1 MKASRNFPLAVAYLV
16 LGMAWQAAPVGAAAP
31 SAQQAL
37 RLTPVQPDVDY
48 SRPTAEEAAKC
59 TISAKKIDGK
69 VGWVIEDAN
78 GVVLRKFLDTDGD
91 NKVDQWCYFKDGLEV
106 YRDIDSDHDGIADQF
121 RWFNTA
127 GTRWGVDK
135 RETGK
140 IDYWKAISAEE
151 VTAEIVAALASRDAT
166 RFARLILTPEEL
178 KSLGLGAAKSRQI
191 AEKIDGLEE
200 KFRQLMARQKEVAP
214 NTQWS
219 QFSGGRPGIVPLATE
234 GSTKDLH
241 VYENVVA
248 VTQTGDKHGQV
259 QIGTLIQVGDVW
271 RVIDLPQ
278 PLASDAQL
286 TANGFFF
293 QTPLPERTQTAADAP
308 SESMQKMLKEL
319 ERLDALA
326 TKAASREEQAKINA
340 QRADVMGQIADQAA
354 KPEDRVIWLRQLA
367 DMISAA
373 VQAGTF
379 PDGPKLL
386 GTLYEKLAANAADKE
401 LAPYFKF
408 RQLSAEYGQ
417 AIQAEGADFVK
428 IQGQWLKKLEDY
440 TSTYPNSPDAAEAM
454 LQLGIAQEYAGQE
467 DECKKWYGRIVKDF
481 PNSAAAKRAIGAQR
495 RLDSVGHPL
504 AIQGKGING
513 EAVDTSRFHGKIVLV
528 HYWATWCEPC
538 KAELPTIKDLAAKY
552 GSSLAV
558 VGVSLDNKAADLTAY
573 LSQNGLTWPQ
583 IYEEGVLDSR
593 PATEMGIVSLPT
605 MILIDQDGK
614 VANRNIH
621 AAELA
626 KEIKKLIH

>member
-1 MKASRNFPLAVAYLV
+1 MKTLTHSAAAVACV
-16 LGMAWQAAPVGAAAP
+16 ILGTIWFAKPLGAAPP
-31 SAQQAL
+31 TAQQAL
-37 RLTPVQPDVDY
+37 KLAPVQQDVDY
-48 SRPTAEEAAKC
+48 SRPSPEEAAKC
-59 TISAKKIDGK
+59 TISVRKIDGK
-69 VGWVIEDAN
+69 VGWVVEDAN
-78 GVVLRKFLDTDGD
+78 GVVLRKFVDTDGD

-106 YRDIDSDHDGIADQF
+106 YRDIDTDHNGVADQF

-140 IDYWKAISAEE
+140 IDYWKVISPEE
-151 VTAEIVAALASRDAT
+151 VTAEVVAALANHDAA
-166 RFARLILTPEEL
+166 RFGRLILTPDEL
-178 KSLGLGAAKSRQI
+178 NALGLGRTKSRQV
-191 AEKIDGLEE
+191 AEKIDGLED
-200 KFRQLMARQKEVAP
+200 KFRQLMSRQKEVAS

-219 QFSGGRPGIVPLATE
+219 QFSGGRPGIVPTGTDA
-234 GSTKDLH
+234 STKDLH

-278 PLASDAQL
+278 PLAPDAQL
-286 TANGFFF
+286 TANGLFF
-293 QTPLPERTQTAADAP
+293 QPPSPARTQTASDAP
-308 SESMQKMLKEL
+308 SEPMQKLLKEL
-319 ERLDALA
+319 ERLDANLA
-326 TKAASREEQAKINA
+326 KAASREEQAKINA
-340 QRADVMGQIADQAA
+340 QRAGVMVQIADQTA
-354 KPEDRVIWLRQLA
+354 KPEDRAIWLRQLA

-386 GTLYEKLAANAADKE
+386 ATLYDKLAHNPDDKD

-440 TSTYPNSPDAAEAM
+440 TATYPNSPDAAEAM

-467 DECKKWYGRIVKDF
+467 EECKKWYGRIVKDF
-481 PNSAAAKRAIGAQR
+481 PNSTAAKRASGAQR
-495 RLDSVGHPL
+495 RLDSVGQ
-504 AIQGKGING
+504 AIAVQGKGING
-513 EAVDTSRFHGKIVLV
+513 ETVDTSRLHGKIVLV

-538 KAELPTIKDLAAKY
+538 KAELPVIKEVLGKF

-558 VGVSLDNKAADLTAY
+558 VGVSLDNNAKDLTAY
-573 LSQNGLTWPQ
+573 LSQNGLAWPQ
-583 IYEEGVLDSR
+583 IYEDGVLDSR

-614 VANRNIH
+614 VANRNLH
-621 AAELA
+621 AAELER
-626 KEIKKLIH
+626 EIKKLLH

>member
-1 MKASRNFPLAVAYLV
+1 MKATRHFPLVVAYLI
-16 LGMAWQAAPVGAAAP
+16 LGAAWLPKPAGAATP
-31 SAQQAL
+31 TAQQAL
-37 RLTPVQPDVDY
+37 RLVPVQPDVDY
-48 SRPTAEEAAKC
+48 SRPSPEEAAKC
-59 TISAKKIDGK
+59 TISAKKFDGR

-78 GVVLRKFLDTDGD
+78 GVVLRKFIDTDGD

-106 YRDIDSDHDGIADQF
+106 YRDIDSDHNGVADQF

-140 IDYWKAISAEE
+140 IDYWKVISAEE
-151 VTAEIVAALASRDAT
+151 VTAEVVAALANRDAA
-166 RFARLILTPEEL
+166 RFERLILTSDEL
-178 KSLGLGAAKSRQI
+178 RGLGLGPTKSRQI
-191 AEKIDGLEE
+191 ADKIDGLEG
-200 KFRQLMARQKEVAP
+200 KFRQLMSRQKEVAP

-219 QFSGGRPGIVPLATE
+219 QFSGGRPGIVPAATD
-234 GSTKDLH
+234 GSTKDVH

-278 PLASDAQL
+278 PLAADAQL
-286 TANGFFF
+286 TANGLFF
-293 QTPLPERTQTAADAP
+293 QPPSPERAQTAADAP
-308 SESMQKMLKEL
+308 SEPMQKLLKEL
-319 ERLDALA
+319 EHLDTLA
-326 TKAASREEQAKINA
+326 AKAASREEQAKINA
-340 QRADVMGQIADQAA
+340 QRANVMLEIADQAT
-354 KPEDRVIWLRQLA
+354 KPGDRVIWLRQLA

-386 GTLYEKLAANAADKE
+386 ATLYEKLARNPADKD

-440 TSTYPNSPDAAEAM
+440 ASTYPNSPDSAEAM

-467 DECKKWYGRIVKDF
+467 EEFKKWYGRIVKDF
-481 PNSAAAKRAIGAQR
+481 PNSTAAKRATGASR
-495 RLDSVGHPL
+495 RLDSVGHAI

-513 EAVDTSRFHGKIVLV
+513 EPVDTSRFRGKIVLV

-538 KAELPTIKDLAAKY
+538 KAELPTIKDLLGKY

-558 VGVSLDNKAADLTAY
+558 VGVSLDNDAKDLTAY
-573 LSQNGLTWPQ
+573 LSQNRLVWPQ

-614 VANRNIH
+614 VANRNVH
-621 AAELA
+621 AAELER
-626 KEIKKLIH
+626 EIKKLIR

>member
-1 MKASRNFPLAVAYLV
+1 MKTSRYFPLAVAYVV
-16 LGMAWQAAPVGAAAP
+16 LAMAWQAAPVGAAAP

-48 SRPTAEEAAKC
+48 TRPTPEEAAKC
-59 TISAKKIDGK
+59 TISAKKFEGK

-106 YRDIDSDHDGIADQF
+106 YRDIDSDHNGVADQF
-121 RWFNTA
+121 RWFNTG

-151 VTAEIVAALASRDAT
+151 VTAEIVAALATRDAA

-200 KFRQLMARQKEVAP
+200 KFRQAMSRQKEVGP

-219 QFSGGRPGIVPLATE
+219 QFSGGRPGIVPMATE

-278 PLASDAQL
+278 PLAPDAQL

-293 QTPLPERTQTAADAP
+293 QTPVPERTQTAADAP

-340 QRADVMGQIADQAA
+340 QRADVMGQIADQAS
-354 KPEDRVIWLRQLA
+354 KPEDRAIWLRQLA

-386 GTLYEKLAANAADKE
+386 GTLYEKLAAKAADKE

-417 AIQAEGADFVK
+417 SIQAEGADFVK

>member
-1 MKASRNFPLAVAYLV
+1 MQTAYPKRLRRPKQKEMASRPLGVIGRMKASRYFPLVIAYLV
-16 LGMAWQAAPVGAAAP
+16 LGAAWFTEPVGAATP
-31 SAQQAL
+31 TAQQAL
-37 RLTPVQPDVDY
+37 RLVPVQPDVDY
-48 SRPTAEEAAKC
+48 SRPSPEEAAKC
-59 TISAKKIDGK
+59 TISAKKFDGK

-106 YRDIDSDHDGIADQF
+106 YRDIDSDRNGVADQF

-140 IDYWKAISAEE
+140 IDYWKVISAEE
-151 VTAEIVAALASRDAT
+151 VTAEVVAALASRDAA
-166 RFARLILTPEEL
+166 RFDRLVLTPAEL
-178 KSLGLGAAKSRQI
+178 KALGLGPTKSRQI
-191 AEKIDGLEE
+191 ADKIDGLEG
-200 KFRQLMARQKEVAP
+200 KFRQLMLRQKEVAA

-219 QFSGGRPGIVPLATE
+219 QFSGGRPGVVPAATD
-234 GSTKDLH
+234 GSTKDVH

-271 RVIDLPQ
+271 RVIDVPQ
-278 PLASDAQL
+278 PLAADTQL
-286 TANGFFF
+286 TANGLFF
-293 QTPLPERTQTAADAP
+293 QPPPPERTQTASDAP
-308 SESMQKMLKEL
+308 SEPMQKLLKEL
-319 ERLDALA
+319 EHLDTLA
-326 TKAASREEQAKINA
+326 AKAASREEQAKINA
-340 QRADVMGQIADQAA
+340 QRANVMVEIADQAT

-386 GTLYEKLAANAADKE
+386 ATLFEKLTRNPADKD

-440 TSTYPNSPDAAEAM
+440 ASTYPNSPDSAEAM

-467 DECKKWYGRIVKDF
+467 EECKKWYGRIVKDF
-481 PNSAAAKRAIGAQR
+481 PNSTAAKRASGARAAIRLRGPRDRHPRKGDRRQTGRYLAVPRQDRAGPLLGDLVRAVQGRVANDQRYARQVRVFVGRGGGESGQR
-495 RLDSVGHPL
+495 RQGSHRLPL
-504 AIQGKGING
+504 AERTG
-513 EAVDTSRFHGKIVLV
+513 
-528 HYWATWCEPC
+528 
-538 KAELPTIKDLAAKY
+538 LAAN
-552 GSSLAV
+552 LRRRR
-558 VGVSLDNKAADLTAY
+558 VG
-573 LSQNGLTWPQ
+573 
-583 IYEEGVLDSR
+583 
-593 PATEMGIVSLPT
+593 
-605 MILIDQDGK
+605 
-614 VANRNIH
+614 
-621 AAELA
+621 
-626 KEIKKLIH
+626 